1 MKKILSVAAA
11 IALAAALISCG
22 DSSDEFSGAVD
33 TYKTLS
39 APSVKAKAYPGVNY
53 VTWAPVAQAT
63 SYDVYRIADGAA
75 SGTYLGNVTA
85 AAGTAKADIASTSN
99 VIADGKT
106 YEYVVVALAGNTN
119 NTSGSTVPTRS
130 IYLAANKGS
139 ASVKAYVPAAGTKIT
154 DFTDSYTKNF
164 LKKYADAKSLEK
176 AGAKI
181 TFVND
186 VLGGGDLYATYP
198 ATAGFKFGVKFINK
212 TQPDFIKKANTN
224 TNAALYLEDY
234 TANETATTLGAGEYE
249 AYVTVAPVCDFYPT
263 TVTFSLGTY
272 TIPELKV
279 TKATAITSAKFVSE
293 KKAVVQW
300 TPAVLAST
308 KAAAPTT
315 NYKVYRTEGTLADG
329 NTLVAVTAEIK
340 TTDLYNPGADTNN
353 IDTVVTNNAVVANSA
368 DEVAKI
374 YYVEDEVPAAGQYT
388 YFVVNTDG
396 TEFEKIG
403 TTNAVAYVSST
414 ANAYALNTTKAP
426 TINGVNISKD
436 KDNLLNV
443 IKVTATKGDSKQKK
457 LTLSYIN
464 LDATVTDNSVDYVKT
479 FDASKFTTAE
489 VTTNNDITEESYIF
503 YVEKAAIGTYLL
515 KLTAEEDG
523 KAPQSAYQIVYVTG
537 VTNVDISGLTI
548 TQTGALTTDNKAL
561 IVDTSVTPDTVGL
574 YKYQLVKVET
584 VTPNTTANDY
594 ISYVTVTSTTTDI
607 TVKYDTG
614 ISAADNADLTK
625 DYAKYG
631 VATEPVD
638 PAATTITYKTRNAY
652 AIVSGINGETST
664 AGKATKRVF
673 SVKKILAADA
683 TNYKYSDNNTNGTV
697 TKNY

>member
-63 SYDVYRIADGAA
+63 GYDVIRIADGAA
-75 SGTYLGNVTA
+75 TGTVIASDTKTVAY
-85 AAGTAKADIASTSN
+85 ADVASTSN

-106 YEYVVVALAGNTN
+106 YEYVVIAFAGNTN
-119 NTSGSTVPTRS
+119 NTSGSTVPSRS

-139 ASVKAYVPAAGTKIT
+139 ASVKAYVPAAGTEIT
-154 DFTDSYTKNF
+154 AFTDSYTKNF

-186 VLGGGDLYATYP
+186 ILGGGDLYATYP

-212 TQPDFIKKANTN
+212 TQPDFIKAANKTTN
-224 TNAALYLEDY
+224 TALYLEDY

-249 AYVTVAPVCDFYPT
+249 AYVTVAPVCAFYPT

-315 NYKVYRTEGTLADG
+315 NYKVYRTEGTLANG

-340 TTDLYNPGADTNN
+340 TTDLYNPSADTNN
-353 IDTVVTNNAVVANSA
+353 IDTVVTNNAVVANSE

-414 ANAYALNTTKAP
+414 AAAYALDTTAAP

-457 LTLSYIN
+457 LSLSYIN
-464 LDATVTDNSVDYVKT
+464 LDATNTDSNSTTYVKT

-489 VTTNNDITEESYIF
+489 VTTNNDITDESYIF
-503 YVEKAAIGTYLL
+503 YVEKAPLGTYLL

-523 KAPQSAYQIVYVTG
+523 KAPQSAYQVVFVTG
-537 VTNVDISGLTI
+537 VTNVDISGVTI

-561 IVDTSVTPDTVGL
+561 IVDTKVTPDTVGL

-584 VTPNTTANDY
+584 VTPNTTNNDY
-594 ISYVTVTSTTTDI
+594 TSYVTVTSTTTDI

-614 ISAADNADLTK
+614 ISAADAADASK
-625 DYAKYG
+625 DYTKYC
-631 VATEPVD
+631 VNLVTD
-638 PAATTITYKTRNAY
+638 NAATPTYKTANAY

-673 SVKKILAADA
+673 SVKKILAADT
-683 TNYKYSDNNTNGTV
+683 TNYKYSDNNTNNGQV
-697 TKNY
+697 TINY

>member
-85 AAGTAKADIASTSN
+85 AQGTAKADIASTSN

-139 ASVKAYVPAAGTKIT
+139 ASVKAYVPAAGTEIT
-154 DFTDSYTKNF
+154 AFTDSYTKNF

-186 VLGGGDLYATYP
+186 VLGGGDLYATFP
-198 ATAGFKFGVKFINK
+198 ATAGFNFGVKFINK
-212 TQPDFIKKANTN
+212 TQPNFIKKSNVATGSGV
-224 TNAALYLEDY
+224 YLEDY
-234 TANETATTLGAGEYE
+234 TGNFKQAALGAGEYD
-249 AYVTVAPVCDFYPT
+249 AYVTVSSVCDFYPT
-263 TVTFSLGTY
+263 TVTYSLGTY

-279 TKATAITSAKFVSE
+279 TTATAIDTTGSKFVSE
-293 KKAVVQW
+293 KKAHIEW
-300 TPAVLAST
+300 APAVLAST
-308 KAAAPTT
+308 GAIAPTT
-315 NYKVYRTEGTLADG
+315 NYKVYRTEGTIDDG
-329 NTLVAVTAEIK
+329 KTLVAVTA
-340 TTDLYNPGADTNN
+340 TVASTDKYTNADNN
-353 IDTVVTNNAVVANSA
+353 NTDVVVANNTASGK
-368 DEVAKI
+368 DTITKV
-374 YYVEDEVPAAGQYT
+374 YYVEDEVPAAGKYT

-396 TEFEKIG
+396 TEFEKISD
-403 TTNAVAYVSST
+403 VAYVSAT
-414 ANAYALNTTKAP
+414 VGPYATNTTDVPA
-426 TINGVNISKD
+426 INGVMISKD
-436 KDNLLNV
+436 KDNLNNV
-443 IKVTATKGDSKQKK
+443 IKVTATKGNSKQKK

-464 LDATVTDNSVDYVKT
+464 LDAKVTSGTNYVKT
-479 FDASKFTTAE
+479 FDSSKFTTAE

-503 YVEKAAIGTYLL
+503 YVEKAAVGTYLL

-537 VTNVDISGLTI
+537 VTNVDISGVSI

>member
-75 SGTYLGNVTA
+75 SGTYLGNIAA
-85 AAGTAKADIASTSN
+85 AAGTAKADVASTSN

-106 YEYVVVALAGNTN
+106 YEYVVVAIAGNSN

-249 AYVTVAPVCDFYPT
+249 AYVTVAPVCAYYPT

-340 TTDLYNPGADTNN
+340 TTDLYNPDADTNK
-353 IDTVVTNNAVVANSA
+353 IDTVVTNNAVVANSE

-414 ANAYALNTTKAP
+414 ANAYALDTTDAP
-426 TINGVNISKD
+426 AIASVNISKD

-443 IKVTATKGDSKQKK
+443 IKVTATKGNSKQKK

-464 LDATVTDNSVDYVKT
+464 LDAKVTSGANYVKT

-523 KAPQSAYQIVYVTG
+523 KAPQSAYDVVYVTG
-537 VTNVDISGLTI
+537 VTNVDITGVTI
-548 TQTGALTTDNKAL
+548 TQTGALATDSKAL
-561 IVDTSVTPDTVGL
+561 IVDTTVTPDTVGL

-584 VTPNTTANDY
+584 VTPNTTATDY
-594 ISYVTVTSTTTDI
+594 TNYVTVTSTTTDI

-614 ISAADNADLTK
+614 ISAADAADASK
-625 DYAKYG
+625 DYTKYG
-631 VATEPVD
+631 VNLVTD
-638 PAATTITYKTRNAY
+638 NAATPTYKTANAY

-683 TNYKYSDNNTNGTV
+683 TNYKYSDNNTNGKV
-697 TKNY
+697 TINY

>member
-75 SGTYLGNVTA
+75 SGTYLGNIAA
-85 AAGTAKADIASTSN
+85 AAGTAKADVASTSN

-106 YEYVVVALAGNTN
+106 YEYVVVAIAGNSN

-340 TTDLYNPGADTNN
+340 TTDLYNPDADTNK
-353 IDTVVTNNAVVANSA
+353 IDTVVTNNAVVANSE

-414 ANAYALNTTKAP
+414 ANAYALDTTDAP
-426 TINGVNISKD
+426 AIASVNISKD

-443 IKVTATKGDSKQKK
+443 IKVTATKGNSKQKK

-464 LDATVTDNSVDYVKT
+464 LDAKVTSGANYVKT

-523 KAPQSAYQIVYVTG
+523 KAPQSAYDVVYVTG
-537 VTNVDISGLTI
+537 VTNVDITGVTI
-548 TQTGALTTDNKAL
+548 TQTGALATDSKAL
-561 IVDTSVTPDTVGL
+561 IVDTTVTPDTVGL

-584 VTPNTTANDY
+584 VTPNTTATDY
-594 ISYVTVTSTTTDI
+594 TNYVTVTSTTTDI

-614 ISAADNADLTK
+614 ISAADAADASK
-625 DYAKYG
+625 DYTKYG
-631 VATEPVD
+631 VNLVTD
-638 PAATTITYKTRNAY
+638 NAATPTYKTANAY

-664 AGKATKRVF
+664 AGKATTRVF

-683 TNYKYSDNNTNGTV
+683 TNYKYSDNNTNGKV
-697 TKNY
+697 TINY

>member
-53 VTWAPVAQAT
+53 ITWAPVAQAT
-63 SYDVYRIADGAA
+63 GYDVIRIADGAA
-75 SGTYLGNVTA
+75 TGTV
-85 AAGTAKADIASTSN
+85 IASATKTVAYADVAATDN

-106 YEYVVVALAGNTN
+106 YEYVVIAFAGNTN

-139 ASVKAYVPAAGTKIT
+139 ASVKAYVPAAGTEIT
-154 DFTDSYTKNF
+154 AFTDSYTKNF

-353 IDTVVTNNAVVANSA
+353 IDTVVTNNAVVNGSA

-414 ANAYALNTTKAP
+414 AAAYALDTTDAP
-426 TINGVNISKD
+426 AITGTNISKD

-443 IKVTATKGDSKQKK
+443 IKVTATKGNSKQKK

-464 LDATVTDNSVDYVKT
+464 LDAKVTSGANYVKT

-489 VTTNNDITEESYIF
+489 VTTNNDITDESYIF

-523 KAPQSAYQIVYVTG
+523 KAPQSAYQVVYVTG
-537 VTNVDISGLTI
+537 VTNVDIAGVSI
-548 TQTGALTTDNKAL
+548 VQSNAALVTDNKAL
-561 IVDTSVTPDTVGL
+561 ILDTNVTADTVGL
-574 YKYQLVKVET
+574 YKYQLIKVDT
-584 VTPNTTANDY
+584 VTPNTTASDY
-594 ISYVTVTSTTTDI
+594 ANYVTVTSTTTDV
-607 TVKYDTG
+607 TLKYDTG
-614 ISAADNADLTK
+614 ISAADAGDASK
-625 DYAKYG
+625 DYTKYG
-631 VATEPVD
+631 VNLVID
-638 PAATTITYKTRNAY
+638 NAATPTYKTANAY

-664 AGKATKRVF
+664 AGKATTRVF
-673 SVKKILAADA
+673 SVKKILAADT
-683 TNYKYSDNNTNGTV
+683 TNYKYSDNNTRGTV

>member
-63 SYDVYRIADGAA
+63 GYDLIRIADGAA
-75 SGTYLGNVTA
+75 TGTVIKTA
-85 AAGTAKADIASTSN
+85 TTEVAYADVASTSN

-139 ASVKAYVPAAGTKIT
+139 ASVKAYVPAAGTEIT
-154 DFTDSYTKNF
+154 AFTDSYTKNF

-212 TQPDFIKKANTN
+212 TQPDFIKAANKTTN
-224 TNAALYLEDY
+224 TALYLEDY

-249 AYVTVAPVCDFYPT
+249 AYVTVAPVCAYYPT

-315 NYKVYRTEGTLADG
+315 NYKVYRTEGTRTDG

-353 IDTVVTNNAVVANSA
+353 IDTVVTNNAVVNGSA

-396 TEFEKIG
+396 TEFEKITSG
-403 TTNAVAYVSST
+403 SNTVAYVSST
-414 ANAYALNTTKAP
+414 AAAYALDTTDAP
-426 TINGVNISKD
+426 AITGTNISKD

-443 IKVTATKGDSKQKK
+443 IKVTATKGNSKQKK

-464 LDATVTDNSVDYVKT
+464 LDAKVTSGTDYVKT

-523 KAPQSAYQIVYVTG
+523 KAPQSAYQVVYVTG
-537 VTNVDISGLTI
+537 VTNVDIAGLSI
-548 TQTGALTTDNKAL
+548 AQSNAALVTDNKAL
-561 IVDTSVTPDTVGL
+561 ILDTNVTADTVGL
-574 YKYQLVKVET
+574 YKYQLIKVET
-584 VTPNTTANDY
+584 VTPNTTASDY
-594 ISYVTVTSTTTDI
+594 ANYVTVTSTTTDV
-607 TVKYDTG
+607 TLKYDTG
-614 ISAADNADLTK
+614 ISAADASDASK
-625 DYAKYG
+625 DYTKYG
-631 VATEPVD
+631 VNLVID
-638 PAATTITYKTRNAY
+638 NAATPTYKTANAY

-664 AGKATKRVF
+664 AGKATTRVF
-673 SVKKILAADA
+673 SVKKILAADT
-683 TNYKYSDNNTNGTV
+683 TNYKYSDNNTRGTV

>member
-75 SGTYLGNVTA
+75 NGTYLGNVTA
-85 AAGTAKADIASTSN
+85 VQGTAKADVASTTN

-139 ASVKAYVPAAGTKIT
+139 ASVKAYVPAAGTEIT
-154 DFTDSYTKNF
+154 AFTDSYTKNF

-212 TQPDFIKKANTN
+212 TQPDFIKAANTN

-249 AYVTVAPVCDFYPT
+249 AYVTVAPVCAFYPT

-308 KAAAPTT
+308 KTAAPTT
-315 NYKVYRTEGTLADG
+315 NYKVYRTEGTRTDG

-340 TTDLYNPGADTNN
+340 TTDLYNPTADTNN

-414 ANAYALNTTKAP
+414 AAAYALDTTDAP
-426 TINGVNISKD
+426 AITGTNISKD

-443 IKVTATKGDSKQKK
+443 IKVTATKGNSKQKK

-464 LDATVTDNSVDYVKT
+464 LDAKVTSGANYVKT

-523 KAPQSAYQIVYVTG
+523 KAPQSAYQVVYVTG
-537 VTNVDISGLTI
+537 VTNVDI
-548 TQTGALTTDNKAL
+548 TGVSIAQSNAALVTDNKAL
-561 IVDTSVTPDTVGL
+561 ILDTSVTPDTVGL

-594 ISYVTVTSTTTDI
+594 TSYVTVTSTTTDV
-607 TVKYDTG
+607 TLKYDTG
-614 ISAADNADLTK
+614 ISATDASDASK

-631 VATEPVD
+631 VNLVTD
-638 PAATTITYKTRNAY
+638 NAATPTYKTANAY

-664 AGKATKRVF
+664 AGKATTRVF

-683 TNYKYSDNNTNGTV
+683 TNYKYSDNNTNGKV
-697 TKNY
+697 TINY

>member
-85 AAGTAKADIASTSN
+85 ASGTARADVASTSN

-234 TANETATTLGAGEYE
+234 TANKTATTLGAGEYE
-249 AYVTVAPVCDFYPT
+249 AYVTVAPVCDYYPT

-353 IDTVVTNNAVVANSA
+353 IDTVVKNNVVVASSE

-414 ANAYALNTTKAP
+414 AVAYALDTTDAP
-426 TINGVNISKD
+426 AITGTNISKD

-443 IKVTATKGDSKQKK
+443 IKVTATKGNSKQKK

-464 LDATVTDNSVDYVKT
+464 LDAKVTSGTNYVKT
-479 FDASKFTTAE
+479 FDSSKFTTAE

-523 KAPQSAYQIVYVTG
+523 KAPQSAYQVVYVTG
-537 VTNVDISGLTI
+537 VTNVDITGVSI
-548 TQTGALTTDNKAL
+548 TQASALATDSKAL
-561 IVDTSVTPDTVGL
+561 IVDTTVTPDTVGL

-584 VTPNTTANDY
+584 VTPNTTSGDY
-594 ISYVTVTSTTTDI
+594 TSYVTVTSTPTDI

-614 ISAADNADLTK
+614 ISAADAADASK
-625 DYAKYG
+625 DYTKYG
-631 VATEPVD
+631 VNLVTDNAT
-638 PAATTITYKTRNAY
+638 ANTYKTRNAY

-664 AGKATKRVF
+664 AGKATTRVF
-673 SVKKILAADA
+673 SVKKILAADT
-683 TNYKYSDNNTNGTV
+683 TNYKYSDNNTVVNGKV
-697 TKNY
+697 TINY

>member
-85 AAGTAKADIASTSN
+85 ASGTARADVASTSN

-234 TANETATTLGAGEYE
+234 TANKTATTLGAGEYE
-249 AYVTVAPVCDFYPT
+249 AYVTVAPVCDYYPT

-353 IDTVVTNNAVVANSA
+353 IDTVVKNNVVVASSE

-414 ANAYALNTTKAP
+414 AVAYALDTTDAP
-426 TINGVNISKD
+426 AITGTNISKD

-443 IKVTATKGDSKQKK
+443 IKVTATKGNSKQKK

-464 LDATVTDNSVDYVKT
+464 LDAKVTSGTNYVKT
-479 FDASKFTTAE
+479 FDSSKFTTAE

-523 KAPQSAYQIVYVTG
+523 KAPQSAYQVVYVTG
-537 VTNVDISGLTI
+537 VTNVDITGVSI
-548 TQTGALTTDNKAL
+548 TQASALATDSKAL
-561 IVDTSVTPDTVGL
+561 IVDTTVTPDTVGL

-584 VTPNTTANDY
+584 VTPNTTSGDY
-594 ISYVTVTSTTTDI
+594 TSYVTVTSTPTDI

-614 ISAADNADLTK
+614 ISAADAADASK
-625 DYAKYG
+625 DYTKYG
-631 VATEPVD
+631 VNLVTDNAT
-638 PAATTITYKTRNAY
+638 ANTYKTRNAY

-664 AGKATKRVF
+664 AGKATTRVF
-673 SVKKILAADA
+673 SVKKILAADT
-683 TNYKYSDNNTNGTV
+683 TNYKYSDNNAANGKV
-697 TKNY
+697 TINY

>member
-75 SGTYLGNVTA
+75 SGTYLGNIAA
-85 AAGTAKADIASTSN
+85 AAGTAKADVASTSN

-106 YEYVVVALAGNTN
+106 YEYVVVAIAGNSN

-340 TTDLYNPGADTNN
+340 TTDLYNPDADTNK
-353 IDTVVTNNAVVANSA
+353 IDTVVTNNAVVANSE

-414 ANAYALNTTKAP
+414 ANAYALDTTDAP
-426 TINGVNISKD
+426 AIASVNISKD

-443 IKVTATKGDSKQKK
+443 IKVTATKGNSKQKK

-464 LDATVTDNSVDYVKT
+464 LDAKVTSGANYVKT

-523 KAPQSAYQIVYVTG
+523 KAPQSAYDVVYVTG
-537 VTNVDISGLTI
+537 VTNVDITGVTI
-548 TQTGALTTDNKAL
+548 TQAGALATDSKAL
-561 IVDTSVTPDTVGL
+561 IVDTTVTPDTVGL

-584 VTPNTTANDY
+584 VTPNTTATDY
-594 ISYVTVTSTTTDI
+594 TNYVTVTSTTTDI

-614 ISAADNADLTK
+614 ISAADAADPSK
-625 DYAKYG
+625 DYSKYG
-631 VATEPVD
+631 VNLVTDNAT
-638 PAATTITYKTRNAY
+638 ANTYKTRNAY

-664 AGKATKRVF
+664 AGKATTRVF

-683 TNYKYSDNNTNGTV
+683 TNYKYSDNNTNGKV
-697 TKNY
+697 TINY